1 MGSEVKL
8 WRDLLAGQE
17 VPNVALSYVGLRRRI
32 QDTSKWEIED
42 NYPQFQ
48 EIFLDSGAYTLNKE
62 GSEYTKEQALE
73 LAAQYEQFAAD
84 NAHRLSLISEFDAH
98 VLGYDYIKARREDFY
113 NDLDS
118 DKFMPV
124 WHPSYGLTDLDK
136 MASSYSVIG
145 IANMEAGDS
154 SLLSTLNS
162 LVNRYG
168 VRLHGVAMTGRK
180 MMKQVKWDSVAS
192 MSWISPTRFGDTII
206 WTSAGELKRY
216 PKDYK
221 EEGRS
226 QHTSWLAKN
235 GFDNDKIQAD
245 DRNELLKLSVWSWGK
260 FVDNLDKYAV
270 RSNSQGLEQDSS
282 NAGNLNS
289 GVGMLGGIMRNGTE
303 LAVMPEVRE
312 TSLFEAALGNVAV
325 VPKSNEQAQALHS
338 ALVDMQAQR
347 VLHLKKMEDSDTGY
361 DINVSAEID
370 RLNKLLKTRSEMGRS
385 GFSLRIEAEGPAGP
399 GFMSSVFGT
408 GVGQK
413 LTEPQEEIP
422 TESTELTS
430 EENEIFEAELVNE
443 S

>member
-8 WRDLLAGQE
+8 WRDLLTNQE
-17 VPNVALSYVGLRRRI
+17 VPNVALSYIGLRRRI
-32 QDTSKWEIED
+32 QDTAAWEIED
-42 NYPQFQ
+42 HYPQFQ
-48 EIFLDSGAYTLNKE
+48 EIFLDSGAFTLNKE
-62 GSEYTKEQALE
+62 GSEYTREQALE
-73 LAAQYEQFAAD
+73 LSSQYEQFAAD

-98 VLGYDYIKARREDFY
+98 ILGYDYIQARREDFY

-124 WHPSYGLTDLDK
+124 WHPSYGLTELDK

-145 IANMEAGDS
+145 IANMEAGDN

-192 MSWISPTRFGDTII
+192 MSWISPTRFGDTIV
-206 WTSAGELKRY
+206 WTAASELKRY

-221 EEGRS
+221 EEGRT
-226 QHTSWLAKN
+226 QHKSWLAKN
-235 GFDNDKIQAD
+235 GFDNDKILAD
-245 DRNELLKLSVWSWGK
+245 DRTELLKLSVWSWGK
-260 FVDNLDKYAV
+260 FVDNLDKYTV
-270 RSNSQGLEQDSS
+270 KSNSPSLEENSVNS
-282 NAGNLNS
+282 GNIIS
-289 GVGMLGGIMRNGTE
+289 GVGMQDGSMRNGTD
-303 LAVMPEVRE
+303 LAVMPDVRE

-370 RLNKLLKTRSEMGRS
+370 RLNKLLKTRSEMNRT

-399 GFMSSVFGT
+399 GFMSNMFGSN
-408 GVGQK
+408 VGEK
-413 LTEPQEEIP
+413 LAETAP
-422 TESTELTS
+422 ESAELTP
-430 EENEIFEAELVNE
+430 EENEIFEAELVRE
-443 S
+443 

>member
-8 WRDLLAGQE
+8 WRDLLSDQE
-17 VPNVALSYVGLRRRI
+17 AANVALSYVGLRRRI
-32 QDTSKWEIED
+32 QDTTTWEIED
-42 NYPQFQ
+42 HYPQFQ

-62 GSEYTKEQALE
+62 GSEYTREQALE
-73 LAAQYEQFAAD
+73 LSAQYEQFAES

-98 VLGYDYIKARREDFY
+98 ILGYDYIQARREDFY
-113 NDLDS
+113 NNLDS

-124 WHPSYGLTDLDK
+124 WHPSYGLTELDK

-145 IANMEAGDS
+145 IANMEAGDN

-221 EEGRS
+221 EEGRT
-226 QHTSWLAKN
+226 QHKAWLAKN
-235 GFDNDKIQAD
+235 GFDNDKILAD
-245 DRNELLKLSVWSWGK
+245 DRTELLKLSVWSWGK
-260 FVDNLDKYAV
+260 FVDNLDKYSLT
-270 RSNSQGLEQDSS
+270 SNSSATEQTGIKS
-282 NAGNLNS
+282 GNSNS
-289 GVGMLGGIMRNGTE
+289 GVSMQVGEVRKNTD

-312 TSLFEAALGNVAV
+312 TSLFEAALGNTPV
-325 VPKSNEQAQALHS
+325 VSKTNEQSQALHS
-338 ALVDMQAQR
+338 ALIDMQAQR

-370 RLNKLLKTRSEMGRS
+370 RLSKMLKIRSEMNRT

-399 GFMSSVFGT
+399 GFMSSMFGNS
-408 GVGQK
+408 VGEK
-413 LTEPQEEIP
+413 LAETEP
-422 TESTELTS
+422 ESAVLTS
-430 EENEIFEAELVNE
+430 EEQEIFEAELVNE
-443 S
+443 